1 VGAEWHRFWLDGLD
15 HVLKG
20 DVCEGTEDGCGRAS
34 AKGWLVARSC
44 CCEQVRWREA
54 GSCIALRSPQQRS
67 LVICVS
73 SRAPTT
79 LKAAFPVV
87 NAETPTQL
95 CRDFVPQ
102 AQSRSQLGAVELF
115 ASTWVG
121 TILSSPTASV
131 ERTPTTIHIA
141 RRHISLGVLGRDSSC
156 SRRNCNR
163 VALASL
169 SPSPSDCDQK
179 GAADEHCEL

>member
-1 VGAEWHRFWLDGLD
+1 VQSGIVSGSMGWTMSLRETSVKVPKMDAGARQRRGGWS
-15 HVLKG
+15 
-20 DVCEGTEDGCGRAS
+20 RAAAAAS
-34 AKGWLVARSC
+34 KCAGA
-44 CCEQVRWREA
+44 EA